1 MKFHISTSFDSPY
14 KCVADLT
21 LQILMEYANH
31 HGYELSV
38 KQNPWDARNII
49 WGRVSDMLAYNGPA
63 DWIVHVDAD
72 VLITDL
78 DRGLDELAYF
88 TSPTLIVV
96 GSDHNGIN
104 DGMLFLR
111 NSLAAK
117 ELMRDVERT
126 AESGC
131 FQSALVEKLLDNET
145 LRKFVTVAPQRTFNS
160 YLKGEYPDQDP
171 DGVWEQG
178 DFALHLP
185 GRSNPRRVE
194 ILNQI
199 LPLIQR

>member
-1 MKFHISTSFDSPY
+1 MKFFITTSFDSPY
-14 KCVADLT
+14 KGVANLT
-21 LQILMEYANH
+21 LPILMEYADC

-38 KQNPWDARNII
+38 KQNPWDARDII

-72 VLITDL
+72 VLITNL
-78 DRGLDELAYF
+78 TKSLEEFVGFDRF
-88 TSPTLIVV
+88 TLIVV

-111 NSLAAK
+111 NSLPAK

-131 FQSALVEKLLDNET
+131 FQSALAENES
-145 LRKFVTVAPQRTFNS
+145 LHKFVSVASQRSFNS

-171 DGVWEQG
+171 DGVWQEG

-199 LPLIQR
+199 LPLIKR